1 MIRTLS
7 FLAAILFAP
16 FLLSAQDGY
25 KLDFS
30 IKELKDTT
38 VYLGYYFGEST
49 FIRDTTQSDK
59 DGRFTFSGPKR
70 LDRGIYFLAMDLPVT
85 GKPKEAKKKTK
96 LFEPGFLVGDN
107 QHFTLETSTAD
118 FFRNMKVT
126 GDEDNQLFFANM
138 LYNADRHKEAEP
150 FLKILKDSTLTE
162 DQKKDARAE
171 YLKIDKKVQDHQND
185 FLVRY
190 PKTLTAKLLK
200 LNRRVDVPPPP
211 KKADGSIDSTF
222 QYRYYKKHYFDNFDL
237 TDDAMTR
244 LPTPAY
250 QEKLFEYLDKLVFQV
265 PDSLMA
271 AIDELAL
278 RVKSNKEAYQYLVHA
293 CVYKYQK
300 PAIMGLDEVFVRLYD
315 KYYESGEMDYW
326 VNKAMKK
333 SMKDYADKLR
343 NSLIG
348 KTAANLVMQ
357 DQNKQRKALYDITKK
372 YSLIYIFDPDC
383 GHCKEETPKLVAFY
397 NQKKD
402 KFNLEVFA
410 VDLDSS
416 MLKMRNY
423 IKDMKMPWITVN
435 GPRSYSG
442 SLFNNYY
449 AETTPML
456 YILDSKRKIIAKGLP
471 VERIEDFLI
480 NYEKFERRK
489 AALRAKQ
496 QGAGK

>member
-1 MIRTLS
+1 MIRKLS
-7 FLAAILFAP
+7 LAALLFAP
-16 FLLSAQDGY
+16 LQLLAQGGY
-25 KLDFS
+25 KLDFH

-38 VYLGYYFGEST
+38 IYLGYYFGEST
-49 FIRDTTQSDK
+49 FIKDTAQTDK
-59 DGRFTFSGPKR
+59 DGRFTFSSPKR
-70 LDRGIYFLAMDLPVT
+70 LDRGIYFLV
-85 GKPKEAKKKTK
+85 KKKSK
-96 LFEPGFLVGDN
+96 LFEPGFIVGDN
-107 QHFTLETSTAD
+107 QHFSMETSTAD
-118 FFRNMKVT
+118 IFRNMKVT

-150 FLKILKDSTLTE
+150 LLKILRDSTLTE
-162 DQKKDARAE
+162 DQKKEARAE
-171 YLKIDKKVQDHQND
+171 YMKIDKKVQDHQND
-185 FLVRY
+185 VIARY

-200 LNRRVDVPPPP
+200 MNRRPDVPPPP
-211 KKADGSIDSTF
+211 KKADGSIDSSF

-237 TDDAMTR
+237 AEEAFMR
-244 LPTPAY
+244 LPTAAY
-250 QEKLFEYLDKLVFQV
+250 QEKLYEYLDKMVFQV

-278 RVKSNKEAYQYLVHA
+278 RVKWNKDTYKYLVHTCA
-293 CVYKYQK
+293 YKYQK
-300 PAIMGLDEVFVRLYD
+300 PTIMGMDEVFVRIYD

-348 KTAANLVMQ
+348 KTAVNLVMQ
-357 DQNKQRKALYDITKK
+357 DQNKQRRALYDITNKK

-383 GHCKEETPKLVAFY
+383 GHCKEETPKLVTFY
-397 NQKKD
+397 NQSKD

-410 VDLDSS
+410 VDIDSS
-416 MLKMRNY
+416 MQKMRDY
-423 IKDMKMPWITVN
+423 IKTMKMPWITVN

-449 AETTPML
+449 ADTTPML

-471 VERIEDFLI
+471 VDRIEDFLV
-480 NYEKFERRK
+480 NHEKFERRK
-489 AALRAKQ
+489 AALKARQ